1 MPYSSTD
8 SYKPPIHVSDV
19 NILVRKI
26 DTLSKKEMKIIKT
39 QTLWWKTTTRKA
51 KKVYESIK

>member
-19 NILVRKI
+19 NILVRKF

-39 QTLWWKTTTRKA
+39 QILWWKTITRKA

>member
-19 NILVRKI
+19 NILVRKF

-39 QTLWWKTTTRKA
+39 KIL
-51 KKVYESIK
+51 